1 VDTFFIV
8 FGLLVYCVYF
18 IDTYFYIES
27 LPSYVPVLLFIIDNY
42 YFTMTVDG
50 RNNEDVVG
58 SQSKILINYLKSAK
72 KKYGE
77 VIFLVGTEEERI
89 EESLVILQAYSSVFR
104 DLFNEDESTFRVSVV
119 IKVPEFQPKIF
130 RIFLQVQNHLKK

>member
-1 VDTFFIV
+1 
-8 FGLLVYCVYF
+8 
-18 IDTYFYIES
+18 
-27 LPSYVPVLLFIIDNY
+27 
-42 YFTMTVDG
+42 MKVDG
-50 RNNEDVVG
+50 RNDEDFVG

-104 DLFNEDESTFRVSVV
+104 DLFNEEVSTFRVSVV
-119 IKVPEFQPKIF
+119 IKVPEFQPKVF
-130 RIFLQVQNHLKK
+130 KIFLQVKSIQKPSILYMKMFTHKILNE